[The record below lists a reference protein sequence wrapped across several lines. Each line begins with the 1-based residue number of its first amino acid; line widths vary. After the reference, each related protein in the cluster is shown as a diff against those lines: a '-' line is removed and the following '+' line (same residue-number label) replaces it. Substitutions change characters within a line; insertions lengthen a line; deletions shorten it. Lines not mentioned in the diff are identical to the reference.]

1 MFKLLKDNNEYSL
14 INSIRYLVATTD
26 KTILK
31 ASPEKY
37 KLCREQCDE
46 IFEVVDIEKLGEQ
59 LAWKIVNK
67 TNHGLSKHN
76 AIKSSFI
83 NGYHNCQEIQGFK
96 FKATDMIEFATW
108 MNKLTPAQRV
118 SVWSK
123 NGEYKGLFT
132 MDEEQLFE
140 RWLHEKS
147 EIRVKYE
154 LDLDAPCPKCG
165 EEENVHGNYDYAQ
178 KDKPLIETLC
188 NECGNIYATPLL
200 DNNGCITLIKL

>member
-1 MFKLLKDNNEYSL
+1 MKLLKDHNEYML
-14 INSIRYLVATTD
+14 IDALRNLIATSD
-26 KTILK
+26 ETILK

-37 KLCREQCDE
+37 KLCRDNCDE
-46 IFEVVDIEKLGEQ
+46 IFDFVDIEKLGEQ

-76 AIKSSFI
+76 IVKSSFV
-83 NGYHNCQEIQGFK
+83 NGYHNCQEVQGFK
-96 FKATDMIEFATW
+96 FKSSDMIEFATW

-123 NGEYKGLFT
+123 NGEYQGLFT

-140 RWLHEKS
+140 KWLHTKLELY
-147 EIRVKYE
+147 VKYQ

-165 EEENVHGNYDYAQ
+165 ESENLHGNYDYAL
-178 KDKPLIETLC
+178 KEKPLIETLC
-188 NECGNIYATPLL
+188 NECGEIYKTPLK
-200 DNNGCITLIKL
+200 DYKGCITLIKI

>member
-1 MFKLLKDNNEYSL
+1 MFKLLKGRNEYSL
-14 INSIRYLVATTD
+14 INYDRYLVATTD

-31 ASPEKY
+31 VSPEKY

-46 IFEVVDIEKLGEQ
+46 IFEVVDVND
-59 LAWKIVNK
+59 LASDYSWKYVQNK
-67 TNHGLSKHN
+67 GVAKHN
-76 AIKSSFI
+76 IAKEGFMAGFES
-83 NGYHNCQEIQGFK
+83 CRDVEGFK
-96 FKATDMIEFATW
+96 FKAYDMIEFAIW

-140 RWLHEKS
+140 KWLHEKS
-147 EIRVKYE
+147 EIRVKYK
-154 LDLDAPCPKCG
+154 LDLDAPCPMCG
-165 EEENVHGNYDYAQ
+165 EKENLHGNYDYAQ
-178 KDKPLIETLC
+178 KDRPLIETLC

-200 DNNGCITLIKL
+200 DKNGCIILIKL